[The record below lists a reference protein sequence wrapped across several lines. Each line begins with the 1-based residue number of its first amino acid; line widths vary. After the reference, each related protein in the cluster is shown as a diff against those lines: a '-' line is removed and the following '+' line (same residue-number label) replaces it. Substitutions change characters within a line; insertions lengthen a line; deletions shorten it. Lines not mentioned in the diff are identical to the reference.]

1 MYNTDGELNY
11 LRDGKI
17 QVSADGEKW
26 VDVAEIGDGVEND
39 NHDSQATDGW
49 THDSVNPGNYYFE
62 GELDEA
68 VEANYIRIL
77 FTADYDHRFIAI
89 NEFGINDGEVMKT
102 VNDPTYSAS
111 GYTGRGED
119 F

>member
-1 MYNTDGELNY
+1 MAKNG
-11 LRDGKI
+11 
-17 QVSADGEKW
+17 S
-26 VDVAEIGDGVEND
+26 DVAEIGDGVEND

-77 FTADYDHRFIAI
+77 FTAGLVIVSLPSM
-89 NEFGINDGEVMKT
+89 NL
-102 VNDPTYSAS
+102 
-111 GYTGRGED
+111 
-119 F
+119 